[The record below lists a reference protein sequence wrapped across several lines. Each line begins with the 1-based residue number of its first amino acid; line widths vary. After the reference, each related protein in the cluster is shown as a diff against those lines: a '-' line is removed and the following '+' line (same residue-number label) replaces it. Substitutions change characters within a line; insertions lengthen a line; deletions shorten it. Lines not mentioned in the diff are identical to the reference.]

1 MNIDDPKHPHR
12 RSIGDSIEIG
22 EFVVSGVV
30 TIHGLAK
37 IANDLIKAEREK
49 YRKVGK
55 IEQSVVV
62 HGLMVPVV
70 PETLPE
76 GTQLYV
82 RINDEQK

>member
-12 RSIGDSIEIG
+12 RPIGDNIEIG

-55 IEQSVVV
+55 IGQSVVV
-62 HGLMVPVV
+62 HGLIVPVV
-70 PETLPE
+70 PEPLPE
-76 GTQLYV
+76 GTQLYI
-82 RINDEQK
+82 RAEDEQE